1 MDGGLEFS
9 IHPLNGVSTV
19 VLFLWMR
26 VVVF

>member
-1 MDGGLEFS
+1 MDGGLESS

-19 VLFLWMR
+19 VLFSWMR